1 MAANPANPA
10 NPLVPEVDV
19 SGHLSLIDKN
29 KLTEQLRHS
38 IIAKLT
44 PEVKKDA
51 DGSTQEYRYAGD
63 QTGFREWKKAVLTS
77 CIMFGFERITEDVE
91 SIGCPATED
100 AWNEFYTPGDRR
112 LLYEAISSTLTQGAR
127 TLSDEPNRN
136 GIRLPG
142 APDGRPPPDNDVT
155 SH

>member
-51 DGSTQEYRYAGD
+51 DESKQEYRYAGD

-77 CIMFGFERITEDVE
+77 CIMFGFERMCDKKRKPFSDRHCLPRRQIT
-91 SIGCPATED
+91 
-100 AWNEFYTPGDRR
+100 
-112 LLYEAISSTLTQGAR
+112 SSTW
-127 TLSDEPNRN
+127 
-136 GIRLPG
+136 
-142 APDGRPPPDNDVT
+142 
-155 SH
+155 